1 LPMWLGLS
9 EGQQQRI
16 CDVLEAILK
25 R

>member
-9 EGQQQRI
+9 EAQQQRI